1 MTPERSGLP
10 SHVRGPRTVRVGG
23 EVLVEAVLDALP
35 APTLLIDGDGT
46 VLLANSAWQSAA
58 AVLEDDRFVLGVGG
72 DYFALA
78 RQVRDD
84 AGTLALIEHVRALS
98 RGELATTSIDYPL
111 DLPSGR
117 RWYHLQASRVDEV
130 GHIVVTH
137 TDVTSRVRAERASA
151 WQARHDHLTGL
162 PNRAGLHELI
172 AAELQR
178 ADHPAFAVLFLDVDG
193 FKDVNDSLGHE
204 AGDELLRELARRLT
218 DGVRA
223 SDTVGRLG
231 GDEFVVLSRECDTDG
246 AELLAHR
253 CQAAFEQPI
262 QLAGRSIRL
271 GVSIGITGV
280 PAGERSCT
288 RSTELVRDADL
299 AMYAAKAAGRNR
311 IRVFTPDLRLAAQQK
326 VLVAAELRDA
336 IDAGQLVL
344 HYQPVTHLPSSE
356 VAGVEALVRWQHPER
371 GLLGPGEFLPVAE
384 QYELVDPLTRWVL
397 GEATRQAAEWYRMG
411 MPLLIGVNV
420 SATTLASGTLVGDV
434 ADALAASGLPP
445 EQLIV
450 ELTETT
456 VAEEPERAAAQFAAL
471 RVTGVEVSI
480 DDFGSGFSSLGQLVN
495 IPAGV
500 LKIDRS
506 LVAGAEE
513 RSQSA
518 AAIAAVVALGRACGM
533 RTLAEGVETEE
544 QLALATELGCT
555 FAQGFHIAR
564 PMPAEDVAP
573 WVARRSDTS
582 RGALHPSVSS
592 AGPVRQPV

>member
-1 MTPERSGLP
+1 M
-10 SHVRGPRTVRVGG
+10 
-23 EVLVEAVLDALP
+23 
-35 APTLLIDGDGT
+35 
-46 VLLANSAWQSAA
+46 
-58 AVLEDDRFVLGVGG
+58 
-72 DYFALA
+72 
-78 RQVRDD
+78 
-84 AGTLALIEHVRALS
+84 
-98 RGELATTSIDYPL
+98 
-111 DLPSGR
+111 
-117 RWYHLQASRVDEV
+117 
-130 GHIVVTH
+130 
-137 TDVTSRVRAERASA
+137 
-151 WQARHDHLTGL
+151 
-162 PNRAGLHELI
+162 
-172 AAELQR
+172 
-178 ADHPAFAVLFLDVDG
+178 
-193 FKDVNDSLGHE
+193 
-204 AGDELLRELARRLT
+204 
-218 DGVRA
+218 
-223 SDTVGRLG
+223 
-231 GDEFVVLSRECDTDG
+231 
-246 AELLAHR
+246 
-253 CQAAFEQPI
+253 
-262 QLAGRSIRL
+262 
-271 GVSIGITGV
+271 
-280 PAGERSCT
+280 
-288 RSTELVRDADL
+288 
-299 AMYAAKAAGRNR
+299 
-311 IRVFTPDLRLAAQQK
+311 
-326 VLVAAELRDA
+326 
-336 IDAGQLVL
+336 
-344 HYQPVTHLPSSE
+344 
-356 VAGVEALVRWQHPER
+356 
-371 GLLGPGEFLPVAE
+371 LGPGEFLPVAE